1 MGRLDSAERGSV
13 FKNDIGAFLASHQGS
28 NPLAVAVAHVIALLR
43 KRSQTLGP
51 QKRLKGRPNP
61 IEHQEL
67 FIAQGGAR
75 ISLDAACAFALAQ
88 VAYEGMRKNFFRTK
102 GATNRDHKRK
112 SSRSAGNALPL
123 HCG

>member
-1 MGRLDSAERGSV
+1 MGSLDSAKRGSA
-13 FKNDIGAFLASHQGS
+13 FKNDIGTFLAGHQGS
-28 NPLAVAVAHVIALLR
+28 NPLAVAVAHVVALLG
-43 KRSQTLGP
+43 KRCQTLGP
-51 QKRLKGRPNP
+51 QKRLQGRANP
-61 IEHQEL
+61 VEHQEL
-67 FIAQGGAR
+67 FITQGSAR

-102 GATNRDHKRK
+102 STTNSYHKGK